1 MLPIATSPE
10 PQQSIA
16 VSNTTARPIMFADLI
31 GGLGN
36 QIWIFL
42 SSQGI
47 ARGDN
52 ARTAYSPEEI
62 QMMQGVFALVI
73 DQRNKFEIVARE
85 AFSNKKRRDGS
96 KNPNEYKPIFLH
108 RDTHF
113 EKFFLQNPKY
123 LANTPNNF
131 AQEARQRLQF
141 QPCSV
146 LTEAHELLRG
156 MAGTIAG
163 CNATDETTTIVKK
176 WVGMHVRRFPDRH
189 ISEPLPSV
197 PAMVAQIDRVLQRC
211 HQDHAAET
219 QHVSTPCATTGDE
232 NGDSQTNVTL
242 ASCCALIFS
251 NDPDWAKMKIRV

>member
-1 MLPIATSPE
+1 VIHT
-10 PQQSIA
+10 
-16 VSNTTARPIMFADLI
+16 
-31 GGLGN
+31 
-36 QIWIFL
+36 L
-42 SSQGI
+42 SS
-47 ARGDN
+47 
-52 ARTAYSPEEI
+52 
-62 QMMQGVFALVI
+62 
-73 DQRNKFEIVARE
+73 
-85 AFSNKKRRDGS
+85 
-96 KNPNEYKPIFLH
+96 
-108 RDTHF
+108 
-113 EKFFLQNPKY
+113 FFLQNPKY

-197 PAMVAQIDRVLQRC
+197 PAMVAQINRVLQRC

-251 NDPDWAKMKIRV
+251 NDPDWAKMKIRATCTRCVQFVDNELLEDPALKGLAGRQNGWATNYGRDSAALSLCDCLVITVGSFGYFAGILHGGHGGKHDHIIYQQVPILVMLQPREHDKRMFTMNPT